1 MTELTPRTG
10 GALPVRGWAR
20 GPLRPFRHPQYRP
33 LIGAAAFELLGE
45 GVWVIAVVW
54 QVIALGGGPG
64 ALSLAVT
71 GYALGMVATVLV
83 GGVAADRVPQR
94 RILMATAT
102 TRMVVL
108 AVVAA
113 LALAGGWRS
122 GT

>member
-1 MTELTPRTG
+1 M
-10 GALPVRGWAR
+10 
-20 GPLRPFRHPQYRP
+20 
-33 LIGAAAFELLGE
+33 
-45 GVWVIAVVW
+45 W